1 MARLTLAGAWRPL
14 SLTCCLLAL
23 SACTP
28 APSSLPDELR
38 DEFQPGLNLDQ
49 ALDQLKQR
57 DITFSVRAA
66 PECEELVRQSSV
78 TAQLAPRG
86 GPCVFGKKT
95 LSTTWAGGH
104 QEVILQL
111 VFTPDNLLVDAN
123 FEEVGSFF

>member
-1 MARLTLAGAWRPL
+1 
-14 SLTCCLLAL
+14 
-23 SACTP
+23 
-28 APSSLPDELR
+28 
-38 DEFQPGLNLDQ
+38 
-49 ALDQLKQR
+49 QR

-78 TAQLAPRG
+78 NVQLSPRG